1 MPPQLAHYRHLTHG
15 RVFGPVEG
23 RFRELREHHRQTGH
37 NPKTSNGR
45 VGDNTPGTGTIFFNG
60 LGARRPRSY
69 QQRLGPFEEMPTHS
83 VHATAIQAVGLRQP
97 ASQSLGAVVPQYHW
111 CAWDVCVNA
120 GDGA

>member
-45 VGDNTPGTGTIFFNG
+45 VGDNLPGTRNLTFH
-60 LGARRPRSY
+60 LGWMSDLACYRQLRHRP
-69 QQRLGPFEEMPTHS
+69 
-83 VHATAIQAVGLRQP
+83 
-97 ASQSLGAVVPQYHW
+97 
-111 CAWDVCVNA
+111 
-120 GDGA
+120 